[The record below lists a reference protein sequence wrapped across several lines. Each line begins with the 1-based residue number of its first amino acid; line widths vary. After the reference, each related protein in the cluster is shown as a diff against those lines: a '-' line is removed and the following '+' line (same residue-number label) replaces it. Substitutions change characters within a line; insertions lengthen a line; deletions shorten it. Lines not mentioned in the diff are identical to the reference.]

1 MQQPSEQPGEVTPD
15 HLTSLLAEG
24 EKPKV
29 KGKPRRRRWPVIIA
43 LGFIVLLM
51 LSGVG
56 FVTASVLEEQDTFCI
71 SCHTVP
77 EVHYYNR
84 AYIALDNPNL
94 TVNDLATAHYV
105 AALKENKQAFTC
117 IQCHRGDSSLGHRI
131 ATVTLGARD
140 AAIFILGKE
149 NSVIEKTK
157 TQEGWLPNAA
167 CATCHTEILLTLK
180 GLDNHFHTHL
190 PQATT
195 ALGKGGTLKVPDS
208 LKDKESDLRAIGL
221 KPINTTLV
229 CSDCHQA
236 HVTIPGG
243 ARDFYMQLDQRNE
256 ACVAC
261 HMVAKEGPQDANSL
275 K

>member
-1 MQQPSEQPGEVTPD
+1 MQPLSEQPGEAEGTQPTTP
-15 HLTSLLAEG
+15 LAEG
-24 EKPKV
+24 ENKV
-29 KGKPRRRRWPVIIA
+29 KTIPRRRRWPVILA
-43 LGFIVLLM
+43 VGFVVLML

-56 FVTASVLEEQDTFCI
+56 FVTASVLEEYDTFCI

-84 AYIALDNPNL
+84 AYMALDNQNL
-94 TVNDLATAHYV
+94 PVSDLATAHYV
-105 AALKENKQAFTC
+105 AALKENKAAFTC

-140 AAIFILGKE
+140 AVIYVLGKE
-149 NSVIEKTK
+149 NPTIEKTK

-167 CATCHTEILLTLK
+167 CANCHSETLLTLK

-190 PQATT
+190 PQATV
-195 ALGKGGTLKVPDS
+195 ALAKGGTLKVAES
-208 LKDKESDLRAIGL
+208 LKEKEAELRSAGL

-236 HVTIPGG
+236 HLAIPGG
-243 ARDFYMQLDQRNE
+243 ATNFFMQLDRRNE

-261 HMVAKEGPQDANSL
+261 HQVAKEGPQDANSL